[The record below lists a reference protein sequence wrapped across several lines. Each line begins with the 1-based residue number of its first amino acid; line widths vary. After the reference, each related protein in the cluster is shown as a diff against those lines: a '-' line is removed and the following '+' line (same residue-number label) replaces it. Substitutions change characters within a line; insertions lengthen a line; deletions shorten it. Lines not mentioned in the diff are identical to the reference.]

1 MIPFDLTRPLVIPDT
16 ETTGTNTEAD
26 RIIEIGMRVHAPGQ
40 EPRQWR
46 TFVNPGVPIPPA
58 STQVHHIT
66 DAMVTACR
74 NCCRSRAA
82 HDLSEA
88 VEETASRCEGF
99 RPWPTFRQLAQRLA
113 DGFTGVDFAGKN
125 VRFDLRIIAAE
136 MARAGVPWSYAGA
149 RIVDIDRIEQLGEP
163 RDLSSL
169 YRRRVGREPVNAH
182 SALDDVMMSE
192 EILEAQFAAFGQ
204 LSRDLDALHALQW
217 PGWVD
222 AEGKFRRREDGVVI
236 CSFGQKYNGR
246 PIREIPPDFWRG
258 FILKAGSTF
267 SAEIKAIAR
276 DALEGRYP

>member
-1 MIPFDLTRPLVIPDT
+1 MIPFTLTRPLVIPDT
-16 ETTGTNTEAD
+16 ETTGTNTEVD

-40 EPRQWR
+40 KPRQWR
-46 TFVNPGVPIPPA
+46 TLVNPGVPIPPA
-58 STQVHHIT
+58 STEVHHIT

-74 NCCRSRAA
+74 DCGTSAPE
-82 HDLSEA
+82 HPPIDLPSCA
-88 VEETASRCEGF
+88 KF
-99 RPWPTFRQLAQRLA
+99 RPWPAFRQLAQRLA
-113 DGFTGVDFAGKN
+113 DGFTGCDFAGKN

-169 YRRRVGREPVNAH
+169 YRRRVGRDPVNAH

-192 EILEAQFAAFGQ
+192 EILEAQFAAFEQ
-204 LSRDLDALHALQW
+204 LPRDLDALHALQW

-222 AEGKFRRREDGVVI
+222 PEGKFRRREDGTVI
-236 CSFGQKYNGR
+236 CTFGKYSTR
-246 PIREIPPDFWRG
+246 PIREIEPSFWRN
-258 FILKAGSTF
+258 FVLKAGSTF

-276 DALEGRYP
+276 NALEGRYP